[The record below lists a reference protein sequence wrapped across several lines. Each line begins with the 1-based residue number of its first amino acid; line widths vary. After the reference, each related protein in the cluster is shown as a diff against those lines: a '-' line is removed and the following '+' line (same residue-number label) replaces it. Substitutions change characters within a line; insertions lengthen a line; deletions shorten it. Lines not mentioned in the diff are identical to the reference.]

1 MSKLRKRIEQIK
13 ASREEMLSSRWGNV
27 NSIISGFKTQVNAI
41 NEELKNTTYKPRRD
55 ELIAQ
60 RNKILSN
67 VREFFNAEHTEQ
79 KKIYDGYKN
88 QFKGILNI
96 KDEDLSGIDLLSVDH
111 SKYNTSFIKD
121 LINVSSREQIE
132 DIFEDACYTGEFE
145 KARLIQMYAE
155 LKYNTKEN
163 VEENNRQDVVNRQ
176 LQQLA
181 NREATSLNRVRR
193 LVEVECKSISGITT
207 GVYSFI
213 SSANELVN
221 SIYNE
226 ADPWETQGLN

>member
-13 ASREEMLSSRWGNV
+13 ASREEMISSRWA
-27 NSIISGFKTQVNAI
+27 SINNTIAGFKTQVNAI
-41 NEELKNTTYKPRRD
+41 NEELKNTSYKPRRA
-55 ELIAQ
+55 ELLAQ
-60 RNKILSN
+60 RNKVLEN
-67 VREFFNAEHTEQ
+67 AREFFDVEHTEQ

-96 KDEDLSGIDLLSVDH
+96 KEEDLSGIDLLSVDH
-111 SKYNTSFIKD
+111 SKHNTSFIKD

-132 DIFEDACYTGEFE
+132 DIFEDACYAGEFE
-145 KARLIQMYAE
+145 KARLIQVYAE
-155 LKYNTKEN
+155 LKYNTKED
-163 VEENNRQDVVNRQ
+163 VDGNNRQDIVNRQ
-176 LQQLA
+176 AEQRA
-181 NREATSLNRVRR
+181 NRNATSLDRVRR
-193 LVEVECKSISGITT
+193 LVEAECRSISGITT

-226 ADPWETQGLN
+226 ADPWATQGLN

>member
-13 ASREEMLSSRWGNV
+13 ASREEMVSSRWASV
-27 NSIISGFKTQVNAI
+27 NKTIAGFKTQVNAI
-41 NEELKNTTYKPRRD
+41 NEELKNTSYKPRRD

-60 RNKILSN
+60 RNKVLEN
-67 VREFFNAEHTEQ
+67 AREFFDAEHTEQ

-96 KDEDLSGIDLLSVDH
+96 KEEDLSGIDLLSVDH

-121 LINVSSREQIE
+121 FINVSSREQIE

-145 KARLIQMYAE
+145 KARLIQVYAE
-155 LKYNTKEN
+155 LKYNPKED
-163 VEENNRQDVVNRQ
+163 VDGNNRQDIVNRQ
-176 LQQLA
+176 AEQRA
-181 NREATSLNRVRR
+181 NRDATSLDRVRR
-193 LVEVECKSISGITT
+193 LVEAECRSISGITT

-226 ADPWETQGLN
+226 ADPWATQGLN